1 MSKGFV
7 RGMLQ
12 LVFWPLFR
20 PSRWRAA
27 MAELD
32 LAPGLALTDLSM
44 RRRDHRRLAAQVWAL
59 WLGAIAWNA
68 ICRTWPISIGL
79 GGTAEMGTAVLAF
92 LAMLAIGGS
101 VPGAIALLSLWQV
114 LTVVLPLSANNI
126 YGMKALPMAPV
137 IIVAGIAVFG
147 LGGIRY
153 RRNASVVRHLVSL
166 LSAPFLMIAAW
177 IPTLTAGSAL
187 RVGLSLAVTPG
198 LLGATD
204 AWEMIFY
211 ELQTFEFYFLGLCF
225 SFPVILVLLVVPLA
239 RDLVDRVIARRTRD

>member
-1 MSKGFV
+1 M
-7 RGMLQ
+7 
-12 LVFWPLFR
+12 
-20 PSRWRAA
+20 AA
-27 MAELD
+27 LD
-32 LAPGLALTDLSM
+32 LAPGLALMDLSM
-44 RRRDHRRLAAQVWAL
+44 RRRDHQRLSAHVWVL

-114 LTVVLPLSANNI
+114 MTLVLPLIANNI
-126 YGMKALPMAPV
+126 YGMKVLPIAPV
-137 IIVAGIAVFG
+137 IIVAVIAVFG
-147 LGGIRY
+147 WGGIRY

-166 LSAPFLMIAAW
+166 LSAPFLMIAVW

-198 LLGATD
+198 LMGTTD
-204 AWEMIFY
+204 AREMIFY
-211 ELQTFEFYFLGLCF
+211 ELQTFEFYFVGLCF
-225 SFPVILVLLVVPLA
+225 SYPAILVLLVVPLT
-239 RDLVDRVIARRTRD
+239 RDLLAQMMARRMRG